1 MSEKRNQCD
10 DEIKQLELQE
20 HEECVFRGVDFADR
34 RRERFDDR
42 RVIDKH
48 DARLRQFGGHLR
60 DLFGSGLARQKVERE
75 DPRVFREFRL
85 DGLERTRDFERNERV
100 GDEVEH
106 GGRFAS
112 LFGFIY
118 F

>member
-1 MSEKRNQCD
+1 MSEKRNRCD

-75 DPRVFREFRL
+75 DPRVLASFALTASSEL
-85 DGLERTRDFERNERV
+85 ATSSGMNESAMKSSMAGALEPLWFN
-100 GDEVEH
+100 
-106 GGRFAS
+106 
-112 LFGFIY
+112 I
-118 F
+118 